1 MRTKNIRQVVTF
13 KAGPRSVYEA
23 LMDSKKHAKFTGG
36 RASISPRVGGRISAY
51 DGYIDGINIE
61 LVRDRKIVQA
71 WRGSDWPEGYFSKA
85 IFTLAK
91 IKAGTRL
98 TFSQTGVPEEQVEA
112 IREGWI
118 EHYWEK
124 MKKFLE
130 SPTRS

>member
-23 LMDSKKHAKFTGG
+23 LMDSKKHAKFT
-36 RASISPRVGGRISAY
+36 
-51 DGYIDGINIE
+51 
-61 LVRDRKIVQA
+61 VRDRKIVQA

-85 IFTLAK
+85 IFTLSK
-91 IKAGTRL
+91 IKSGTRL

-130 SPTRS
+130 SSTRS